1 MANLRDQP
9 AWRLYLPST
18 RQTRMPQVTIR
29 RPFGELD
36 LRDQVR
42 VEPHT
47 VFHYFFFLTGFR
59 GRFFFGLLDASAFR
73 TACETRSKSK
83 RNRVLLN
90 SKA

>member
-47 VFHYFFFLTGFR
+47 VFHFLLGQGPLR
-59 GRFFFGLLDASAFR
+59 PLPLGQIAKRAS
-73 TACETRSKSK
+73 
-83 RNRVLLN
+83 VDL
-90 SKA
+90 